1 MPQPADEAPKRSGG
15 PREADA
21 GDEAEVEE
29 ERRRTEAD
37 ELASFER
44 RAEWWRLHYGESDEE
59 VAERLRKAAEQ
70 AERMPQ
76 ADDEPEETN

>member
-1 MPQPADEAPKRSGG
+1 MPQSADEAPKRSGG
-15 PREADA
+15 PREAGT
-21 GDEAEVEE
+21 GDEAELEE

-44 RAEWWRLHYGESDEE
+44 RAEWWRLHYGGSDEE
-59 VAERLRKAAEQ
+59 VAERLREATEH

-76 ADDEPEETN
+76 ADDEPEKTN